1 MLGGIDLSIKQGDYL
16 KELRVKN
23 KLSQEKLGEQLGL
36 SRQSVSKW
44 EQGYA
49 MPDTENLLK
58 LSELYGVSVDT
69 ILKCGETEEADSKE
83 GLNNNEAKVE
93 NTALDEKPETKIIFI
108 EKQEHKE
115 PKAHKKRG
123 WFFISYPI
131 WMVALYAVIGS
142 FFGARGWITG
152 WLVLLTIPLF
162 YTGII
167 AFEKK
172 KPVLFCYPV
181 LATLVYLILGFFAN
195 LWHPMW
201 IIFLTIPIFYI
212 VCVTRKIK

>member
-1 MLGGIDLSIKQGDYL
+1 MSIKQGDYL
-16 KELRVKN
+16 KELRIQN
-23 KLSQEKLGEQLGL
+23 HLSQEKLGEQLGL

-172 KPVLFCYPV
+172 KPVIFCYPV
-181 LATLVYLILGFFAN
+181 FATLVYLILGFFAN

-201 IIFLTIPIFYI
+201 ILFLTIPIFYI
-212 VCVTRKIK
+212 ICVTKKIK